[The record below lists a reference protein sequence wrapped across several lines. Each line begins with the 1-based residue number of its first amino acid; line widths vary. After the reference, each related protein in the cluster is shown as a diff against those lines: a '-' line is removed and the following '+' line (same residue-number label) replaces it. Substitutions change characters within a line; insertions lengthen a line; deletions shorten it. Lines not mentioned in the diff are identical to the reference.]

1 MKNHLQNINHNIT
14 QRGEEGTG
22 NDRESNFDKGAS
34 GAVAQGAD
42 TRGFY
47 GVVLGKVCGRRI
59 DGRGGEARMSRTGYS
74 VSVFFYKG
82 RAGD

>member
-34 GAVAQGAD
+34 GAAAQGAD

-59 DGRGGEARMSRTGYS
+59 DGRGGEARRSRTGYS

>member
-34 GAVAQGAD
+34 GAAAQGAD
-42 TRGFY
+42 TRSFY
-47 GVVLGKVCGRRI
+47 GAFLGKMRGRCV
-59 DGRGGEARMSRTGYS
+59 DGRGGEACGSGAGHG
-74 VSVFFYKG
+74 VPVFFYKD
-82 RAGD
+82 RTGD

>member
-47 GVVLGKVCGRRI
+47 GVVKDILQ
-59 DGRGGEARMSRTGYS
+59 S
-74 VSVFFYKG
+74 VVTLACVFHRHILSVKPPQVYI
-82 RAGD
+82 